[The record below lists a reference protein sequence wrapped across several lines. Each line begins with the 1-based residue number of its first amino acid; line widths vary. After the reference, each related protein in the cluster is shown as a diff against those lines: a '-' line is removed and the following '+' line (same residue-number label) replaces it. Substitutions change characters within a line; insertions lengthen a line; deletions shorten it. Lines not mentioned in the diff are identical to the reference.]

1 MKKSKLKL
9 SFKVALASTIA
20 ATTAAAI
27 VYTNSD
33 IIKTFADSNES
44 KFILDVENVDQDTLK
59 ISIDNIEDIP
69 KSLQFSI
76 QLDGVVPKKDE
87 SGKIVIE
94 DLINKEKSA
103 SIITDYSYDE
113 DKNTIDVLI
122 TSNDEI
128 EKSANKVDVFKLDIE
143 KASNNKG
150 KSYTVT
156 ATENSEYKY
165 VSSTNKEYTAG
176 VEVANKTLSMNTA
189 PTLNKKANV
198 EYIELFVKGKIS
210 LTQEELSKYVE
221 FSDADQDDVS
231 LEVKDLDGKVIT
243 EFTSNTVGIYD
254 LYVVAKDNF
263 GGESAP
269 VNIKIKV
276 NNIEEDPVITRN
288 DKKLENITINAGEV
302 FNLMDG
308 IKAVDALGDE
318 ISVTVKSDKELNL
331 DPESTT
337 KYTITY
343 TAKDDFGRIAEES
356 IILTVIANK
365 APVITGV
372 KDHTLTVG
380 DSFNPNAGVEVSD
393 EDENIELVVES
404 NVNTSIAGV
413 YKVIYSATDSGKKTT
428 RVQSTVIVNPKSSI
442 INKVPTII
450 AEDGVI
456 QLGETFEPLKWA
468 SATDPEDGDI
478 DVKVVSGEVN
488 TEVAGEYSIT
498 YSATDEDGA
507 TAIKTIKVIVN
518 DPPQINAVDKTIKL
532 GEKFEPLDGVTA
544 TDKEDGTITNIEV
557 TKNDVKEDQEG
568 VYDVT
573 YSVED
578 KLGGKAT
585 KTIKVTVKRDVVLA
599 ESITINNKFDSLYV
613 GASKVLTATIDENAD
628 MKEIEWST
636 SDESIASIE
645 VIGNNVIV
653 EALKAGEV
661 TITAKTKD
669 GSNKSDSVTIEV
681 AEYKDKVEDFISGV
695 IDTGIVT
702 PVSGLG
708 TVESPLEIEVQ
719 NVTVEKFNEFLKKIE
734 KLNARLI
741 EKVEESE
748 STTYKIK
755 VENKSLVSKFMNLFK
770 GEALEEGFINITIAN
785 NLDNVTSLKSELEK
799 ALDQVNNNAP
809 VIKGVKE
816 EVVLTVGDKF
826 DPREG
831 VTVEDE
837 DTNIELKIESNVDTN
852 VPGVYE
858 VIYSAT
864 DSGNKTTTVKS
875 IVIVNPKLETINK
888 VPVITANDVV
898 IQLGEEFV
906 ALNGVTATDAE
917 DGEITKIDV
926 IRNEVNKDVAGKYSV
941 TYAATDKNGATGTKT
956 ITVIVND
963 PPQINAVD
971 KTIKLGEEFDPLSGV
986 SAVDKEDGI
995 ITKVEVI
1002 NTNVDTN
1009 NEGVYEVTYG
1019 AEDSLGGKTTKT
1031 IKVTVKRDTILAE
1044 SITINDKFD
1053 SLYVG
1058 SSKVLTAT
1066 IDEKADLKD
1075 IEWSTSDES
1084 IASIEVI
1091 GNAVKVIANN
1101 EGQVTIT
1108 AKTKDGSNKSDSVT
1122 IDIVKYEDKVE
1133 EFITNVIDTD
1143 IVTPVVGTGTMESPL
1158 EMEVQNVTVEKFGEF
1173 LTKIESLNA
1182 KILEKIEEEY
1192 FTIYKIKVE
1201 NNSLVSK
1208 FVKLFKNST
1217 SDEGY
1222 IYVKIANNLDNA
1234 DLLIN
1239 NLEQSIPVE
1248 SPEEGG
1254 DNNQG
1259 EETPGEETPGE
1270 ETPGEETPGEET
1282 PGEETPG
1289 EETSS
1294 EETPSVDVNPSDD
1307 ANNEIS
1313 KDDEVK
1319 LPVTGQE
1326 SVIGYIGVAITA
1338 IGAALSK
1345 KNKNKKQK

>member
-44 KFILDVENVDQDTLK
+44 KFILDVENVDKDTLK

-76 QLDGVVPKKDE
+76 KLDGIVPQKDE
-87 SGKIVIE
+87 EGNIIIE

-103 SIITDYSYDE
+103 SIITDYTYN
-113 DKNTIDVLI
+113 DKDNTIDVLI

-128 EKSANKVDVFKLDIE
+128 EKTANKVEVFNLDIE
-143 KASNNKG
+143 KDPNNKE

-176 VEVANKTLSMNTA
+176 VEVANNNLSMNTA
-189 PTLNKKANV
+189 PTLNKKESV
-198 EYIELFVKGKIS
+198 EYIELFVKDKIS
-210 LTQEELSKYVE
+210 LTQDELQKYLE
-221 FSDADQDDVS
+221 YSDADGDNVT

-243 EFTSNTVGIYD
+243 EFTSNNIGIYD

-263 GGESAP
+263 GGESES

-276 NNIEEDPVITRN
+276 NNIEQDPVITRN
-288 DKKLENITINAGEV
+288 DKALEDVTINAGEV

-308 IKAVDALGDE
+308 IKAVDALGTE
-318 ISVTVKSDKELNL
+318 IGVTVKSDKELNL
-331 DPESTT
+331 DPDATT
-337 KYTITY
+337 EYTITY

-380 DSFNPNAGVEVSD
+380 DSFDPNAGVEVSD
-393 EDENIELVVES
+393 EDENIKLNVES
-404 NVNTSIAGV
+404 NVNTSIAGI

-428 RVQSTVIVNPKSSI
+428 RVQSTVIVNPKPSI

-450 AEDGVI
+450 AEDVVI

-498 YSATDEDGA
+498 YSATDKDGA
-507 TAIKTIKVIVN
+507 SAIKTIKVIVN

-532 GEKFEPLDGVTA
+532 GEEFDPLDGVTA
-544 TDKEDGTITNIEV
+544 TDKEDGVITNIEV

-568 VYDVT
+568 IYGVT

-585 KTIKVTVKRDVVLA
+585 KTIKVTVKRDTILA
-599 ESITINNKFDSLYV
+599 ESITINDKFDSLYV
-613 GASKVLTATIDENAD
+613 GASKVLTATIDEKAD
-628 MKEIEWST
+628 LKDIEWST

-645 VIGNNVIV
+645 VIGNDVKID
-653 EALKAGEV
+653 ALKAGQV

-681 AEYKDKVEDFISGV
+681 AEYKDKVEDFISDV

-708 TVESPLEIEVQ
+708 TVESPLEVEVQ
-719 NVTVEKFNEFLKKIE
+719 NVTVEEFNKFLNKIE
-734 KLNARLI
+734 KLNASLI

-755 VENKSLVSKFMNLFK
+755 VENTSLVSKFINLFRA
-770 GEALEEGFINITIAN
+770 EVSEEGYINIKIDN
-785 NLDNVTSLKSELEK
+785 NLDNVTSLKAELEK
-799 ALDQVNNNAP
+799 TLDQVNNNAP

-816 EVVLTVGDKF
+816 EYVLTVGDKF
-826 DPREG
+826 DPKEG

-837 DTNIELKIESNVDTN
+837 DTDIELKVESNVDTN
-852 VPGVYE
+852 KPGVYK

-864 DSGNKTTTVKS
+864 DSGNKTTTVES
-875 IVIVNPKLETINK
+875 TVIVNPKLEIINK

-898 IQLGEEFV
+898 IQLGEEFEE
-906 ALNGVTATDAE
+906 LKGVTATDDE
-917 DGEITKIDV
+917 DGDISEKITV
-926 IRNEVNKDVAGKYSV
+926 VRNEVNKAVAGRYSV

-963 PPQINAVD
+963 PPQINAED
-971 KTIKLGEEFDPLSGV
+971 KGIKLGEKFDPLSGV
-986 SAVDKEDGI
+986 SAVDKEDFVI
-995 ITKVEVI
+995 EKIEVI
-1002 NTNVDTN
+1002 KNDVNEN
-1009 NEGVYEVTYG
+1009 QEGVYEVTYSV
-1019 AEDSLGGKTTKT
+1019 EDSLGGKATKT

-1091 GNAVKVIANN
+1091 GNTVKVIANN

-1108 AKTKDGSNKSDSVT
+1108 ATTKDGSNKSDSVT
-1122 IDIVKYEDKVE
+1122 IDIVKYE
-1133 EFITNVIDTD
+1133 EFICW
-1143 IVTPVVGTGTMESPL
+1143 
-1158 EMEVQNVTVEKFGEF
+1158 K
-1173 LTKIESLNA
+1173 
-1182 KILEKIEEEY
+1182 
-1192 FTIYKIKVE
+1192 
-1201 NNSLVSK
+1201 
-1208 FVKLFKNST
+1208 
-1217 SDEGY
+1217 
-1222 IYVKIANNLDNA
+1222 
-1234 DLLIN
+1234 
-1239 NLEQSIPVE
+1239 
-1248 SPEEGG
+1248 
-1254 DNNQG
+1254 
-1259 EETPGEETPGE
+1259 
-1270 ETPGEETPGEET
+1270 
-1282 PGEETPG
+1282 
-1289 EETSS
+1289 
-1294 EETPSVDVNPSDD
+1294 
-1307 ANNEIS
+1307 
-1313 KDDEVK
+1313 
-1319 LPVTGQE
+1319 
-1326 SVIGYIGVAITA
+1326 
-1338 IGAALSK
+1338 
-1345 KNKNKKQK
+1345 